1 MESTGTQTVQRFDT
15 DDFGADDVEHSAN
28 QSNDIVR
35 HGDVG
40 RLSVSITDD
49 GRCIYDGVDSVAIGY
64 LGLTRG
70 ELIGSTPREAF
81 AHDWSRRLDDLH
93 RRVIESRAPVSVELP
108 RSMLGGRQGIKLSA
122 TPVIGAGRVRS
133 IQITAYETAA

>member
-15 DDFGADDVEHSAN
+15 GDFGADDVEPSAN
-28 QSNDIVR
+28 HADTVVR

-70 ELIGSTPREAF
+70 ELLGSTPREAF

-93 RRVIESRAPVSVELP
+93 RRVIESGAPATVELP
-108 RSMLGGRQGIKLSA
+108 RSMLGGRQSLKLSA
-122 TPVIGAGRVRS
+122 APVIGAGKVRS
-133 IQITAYETAA
+133 IQITAYEIAA